1 MIIQL
6 SEPIYNTSLKVIIG
20 ELDLFSKLFPYV
32 DIDDTAAWY
41 CDMEDWVG
49 TIWMKKF
56 DYITLDHELTHFT
69 AWVGQYLWLT
79 YDYKDELLT
88 YLRWWYLW
96 QILKKLKFKDLS
108 IKLTKWKKAQIQ
120 SLSKNEKK

>member
-6 SEPIYNTSLKVIIG
+6 SEPIYQTSLKVIIW
-20 ELDLFSKLFPYV
+20 ELDLFSRLFPYIE
-32 DIDDTAAWY
+32 IDDTAAWY
-41 CDMEDWVG
+41 CDMDDWRW
-49 TIWMKKF
+49 TMRMKKF
-56 DYITLDHELTHFT
+56 DYITLDHELTHFA
-69 AWVGQYLWLT
+69 AWVGQYLWMS

-108 IKLTKWKKAQIQ
+108 VKINKWKKAQTVYLKEI
-120 SLSKNEKK
+120 EKK

>member
-1 MIIQL
+1 
-6 SEPIYNTSLKVIIG
+6 
-20 ELDLFSKLFPYV
+20 
-32 DIDDTAAWY
+32 
-41 CDMEDWVG
+41 MEDWVG